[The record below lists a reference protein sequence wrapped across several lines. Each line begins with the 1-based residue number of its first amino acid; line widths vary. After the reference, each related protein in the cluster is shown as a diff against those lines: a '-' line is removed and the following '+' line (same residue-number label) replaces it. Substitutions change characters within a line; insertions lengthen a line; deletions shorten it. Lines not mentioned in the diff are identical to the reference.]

1 MINLKADTI
10 FDVAIIG
17 GGLAGL
23 ALSIQCGRAG
33 FKTILFEKERY
44 PFHRVCGE
52 YISLESR
59 DFLQSLGLPL
69 AGMHLPVISRLLV
82 TSPNG
87 NAIQQ
92 HLDLGGMGISRH
104 LIDYE
109 LYKLAKATGVHIEE
123 GVKVDD
129 IHYAN
134 NSFTIYSAMGIIQ
147 ASVAAGCFGKRS
159 NIDVKWKR
167 KFVSAKNKGL
177 NNYIGVKYHIKT
189 EWPDDLIALH
199 NFKDGYCGISKVE
212 DGKCCLCYLT
222 TAQNLKENGNSIAAL
237 ETNVLEAN
245 PRLKNIL
252 NNADKL
258 FTEPVTIAQISFAT
272 KKQVE
277 NNVMMIGDAAGMI
290 TPLCGNGM
298 SMALHGSKLA
308 FQAIEKFLHNE
319 INRHEMETQYSREWK
334 IQFSKRLAMGRI
346 IQQLFGKP
354 WVTNLFIKIVKPF
367 PRVIKFL
374 VKQTHGKP
382 F

>member
-23 ALSIQCGRAG
+23 ALSTQCSMAG

-69 AGMHLPVISRLLV
+69 ADMHLPVISRLLV

-92 HLDLGGMGISRH
+92 HLDLGGIGISRH

-129 IHYAN
+129 IHYEN

-177 NNYIGVKYHIKT
+177 NNYIGVKYHIKI

-212 DGKCCLCYLT
+212 DGKCCFCYLT
-222 TAQNLKENGNSIAAL
+222 TAQNLKKNGNSIAAL

-245 PRLKNIL
+245 PHLKNIL
-252 NNADKL
+252 DNADKL
-258 FTEPVTIAQISFAT
+258 FQEPVTIAQISFAT

-277 NNVMMIGDAAGMI
+277 NNVLMIGDAAGMI

-308 FQAIEKFLHNE
+308 FQAIGKFLHNE

-346 IQQLFGKP
+346 IQQLFGKR
-354 WVTNLFIKIVKPF
+354 WVTNLFIKLVKPF

>member
-1 MINLKADTI
+1 MKDDIT
-10 FDVAIIG
+10 FDIAIIG

-23 ALSIQCGRAG
+23 ALSIQCSRAG
-33 FKTILFEKERY
+33 FKTILFEKETY

-59 DFLQSLGLPL
+59 DFLESLGLQL
-69 AGMHLPVISRLLV
+69 TDMHLPVISRLLV
-82 TSPNG
+82 TAPNG
-87 NAIQQ
+87 NRIEQR
-92 HLDLGGMGISRH
+92 LDLGGIGISRY

-109 LYKLAKATGVHIEE
+109 LYKLAKANGVHIQE
-123 GVKVDD
+123 GIKVDD
-129 IHYAN
+129 IHYEN
-134 NSFTIYSAMGIIQ
+134 NSFAIHSAIGAINV
-147 ASVAAGCFGKRS
+147 SVAAGCFGKRS

-245 PRLKNIL
+245 PHLKNIL
-252 NNADKL
+252 SNGEKL
-258 FTEPVTIAQISFAT
+258 FQEPVTIAQISFAT

-277 NNVMMIGDAAGMI
+277 NNLLMIGDAGGMI

-308 FQAIEKFLHNE
+308 FQAIEKFLHNK

-334 IQFSKRLAMGRI
+334 TQFSKRLAMGRI
-346 IQQLFGKP
+346 IQQLFGKR

-367 PRVIKFL
+367 PGFIKFL
-374 VKQTHGKP
+374 VRQTHGKP